1 MVAQRRLAGRLG
13 SVHLNHTAAGNP
25 TDPQRQIEA
34 QGSGGNHL
42 DGQLGAGLSQLH
54 DGTLAKLLLDLR
66 QGEIEGS
73 LSLIH
78 DVTSSAGPPQP
89 SIVGRSLPN
98 ICSLVNSSTW
108 LVATTTSRGRRGGPP
123 LPVCGWLPAA
133 SAGSP

>member
-1 MVAQRRLAGRLG
+1 MVAQRRLSGRLG

-34 QGSGGNHL
+34 HRPGGNRL

-54 DGTLAKLLLDLR
+54 DGSLAILLLGLR
-66 QGEIEGS
+66 QCEIEGS

-78 DVTSSAGPPQP
+78 DLTSGAGAPQP

-98 ICSLVNSSTW
+98 SCSLVNSSTW
-108 LVATTTSRGRRGGPP
+108 LVATTTSRGRRG
-123 LPVCGWLPAA
+123 
-133 SAGSP
+133 